1 MVRTRYA
8 CEKEAACP
16 GDRFS
21 ATLWVVFER
30 VMSDG
35 IVTIRPSTA
44 DDAQVLILG
53 RDEVFQRFLGE
64 GSPEPRPTACIV
76 VDDAVVGWVDYDHD
90 REWLAPDE
98 VNLGYNVFGPYRR
111 RGYATRAVRLLLQ
124 HLAVD
129 TEWRIGTLLIHPDNV
144 GSLSLARRAG
154 FERFGDLDGNPYWKQ
169 PVAAALVSQT
179 STDS

>member
-1 MVRTRYA
+1 
-8 CEKEAACP
+8 
-16 GDRFS
+16 
-21 ATLWVVFER
+21 
-30 VMSDG
+30 MSDG

-64 GSPEPRPTACIV
+64 GSPEPRPAACIV